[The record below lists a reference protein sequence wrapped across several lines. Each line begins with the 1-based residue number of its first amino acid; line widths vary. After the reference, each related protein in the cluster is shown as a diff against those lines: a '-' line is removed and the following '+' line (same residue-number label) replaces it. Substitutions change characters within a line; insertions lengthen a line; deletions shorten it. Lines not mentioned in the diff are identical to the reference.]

1 MQPRMA
7 LPLPKPTT
15 LVHNQPTQSQSDGW
29 PAASKPQA
37 PGPAYSAQPVAAP
50 AKGLDFQ
57 AMLHMNPGEEML
69 RYVQVKNESNF
80 KTE

>member
-1 MQPRMA
+1 MLHRMA

-15 LVHNQPTQSQSDGW
+15 LVQNPPSQPQSDHF
-29 PAASKPQA
+29 PAANIPA
-37 PGPAYSAQPVAAP
+37 VPGSAYSAQPVAAP

-69 RYVQVKNESNF
+69 RYVQV
-80 KTE
+80 